1 MLKASKQL
9 KERCST
15 DKMCSLRTLQTSP
28 NNLEIFSKDHLV
40 KLLSSL
46 FYNTSK
52 GDLRREGGLPEV
64 AKLAGCR
71 ATSGTQLS

>member
-9 KERCST
+9 EERCST

-40 KLLSSL
+40 KLLNSL
-46 FYNTSK
+46 FHNTSK
-52 GDLRREGGLPEV
+52 GDLQREGGLPEV

>member
-15 DKMCSLRTLQTSP
+15 DKMYSLSTLQTSP
-28 NNLEIFSKDHLV
+28 NNLEIFSAEHLV
-40 KLLSSL
+40 QLLSSL
-46 FYNTSK
+46 FYNTGK
-52 GDLRREGGLPEV
+52 GDLQREGGLPEV

-71 ATSGTQLS
+71 ATSGTQFP